1 MSRISKK
8 IRQGFTII
16 EVSLFLA
23 ITALIFVGM
32 IVGIN
37 TSLTQNHYED
47 DVRSIV
53 EFIQDAYSKVTSVE
67 NDQRGNSEQAIYG
80 KLITFGEENTFVGT
94 NANQDVHIY
103 DVVGDIAETD
113 TGSTLSSLK
122 SLNASVTKPNNVGT
136 GRDFIGIADVFTMR
150 WGSTIERKDNND
162 KKQAA
167 LLIVRSPATGSI
179 FTYATNEG
187 VTIEVNKMRGE
198 SGEDQLFKNLTQN
211 QFSSQD
217 LDLCIN
223 MENKVYGG
231 MRKDIRVKKG
241 ARSSSDVQVIPL
253 DSEDNRC
260 IAH

>member
-8 IRQGFTII
+8 IRQGFTVI

-37 TSLTQNHYED
+37 SSLTQNHYED

-67 NDQRGNSEQAIYG
+67 NDQRGNSEMAIYG
-80 KLITFGEENTFVGT
+80 KLITFGEENSFVGANT
-94 NANQDVHIY
+94 NQSVHIY

-122 SLNASVTKPNNVGT
+122 TLEARVTKLNDAGN
-136 GRDFIGIADVFTMR
+136 GRDYIGVADVFTTR
-150 WGSTIERKDNND
+150 WGSTIERQDNND

-179 FTYATNEG
+179 FTYATNDG
-187 VTIEVNKMRGE
+187 VTIEVNKMRNQSMG
-198 SGEDQLFKNLTQN
+198 DQLTEYLTSN
-211 QFSSQD
+211 RFSSQD

-223 MENKVYGG
+223 MEGKVYGG
-231 MRKDIRVKKG
+231 KRKDIRIKKG

-253 DSEDNRC
+253 DDADNRC
-260 IAH
+260 VAH